1 MAIYDYHSYKIS
13 AMKSSLKKCAVVS
26 NQKKIQNTA
35 TFKKLFSR
43 EKLFQISLKKKKTR
57 KDAQHCS
64 ISEKYKSKVKWGTTL
79 HQSEWPS

>member
-35 TFKKLFSR
+35 TFKKLSSR
-43 EKLFQISLKKKKTR
+43 EKLFQISLKKKKDTER
-57 KDAQHCS
+57 CS
-64 ISEKYKSKVKWGTTL
+64 TL
-79 HQSEWPS
+79 LNIREI

>member
-43 EKLFQISLKKKKTR
+43 EKLFQISLKILKKKQNI
-57 KDAQHCS
+57 KDTERCS
-64 ISEKYKSKVKWGTTL
+64 TL
-79 HQSEWPS
+79 LNIREI

>member
-43 EKLFQISLKKKKTR
+43 EKLFQFSLKILKKKTKPDDHD
-57 KDAQHCS
+57 KFYMA
-64 ISEKYKSKVKWGTTL
+64 
-79 HQSEWPS
+79 

>member
-13 AMKSSLKKCAVVS
+13 AIKSSLKKCAVVS

-43 EKLFQISLKKKKTR
+43 EKLFQFSLKILKKKKKT
-57 KDAQHCS
+57 
-64 ISEKYKSKVKWGTTL
+64 
-79 HQSEWPS
+79 

>member
-43 EKLFQISLKKKKTR
+43 EKLFQISLKILKKKKQHKRHGKMLNT
-57 KDAQHCS
+57 AQYQRN
-64 ISEKYKSKVKWGTTL
+64 INQK
-79 HQSEWPS
+79 